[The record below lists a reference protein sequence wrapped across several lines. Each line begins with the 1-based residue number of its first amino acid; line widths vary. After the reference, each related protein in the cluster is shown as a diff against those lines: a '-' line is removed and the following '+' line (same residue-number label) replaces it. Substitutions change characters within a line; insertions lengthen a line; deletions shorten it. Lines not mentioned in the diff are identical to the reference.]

1 MDGMMGGRAAEGQAL
16 MCRATCRGAVL
27 VDRVEIACGF
37 RGRALGLMGRAP
49 LPRGRGLLLK
59 PCAEIHTFFMRFPLD
74 LVFLGDGDEVV
85 RVVRGMAP
93 WRMAF
98 GGRGARAVLEVA
110 SGWMPADA
118 VRPGDRIT
126 WEDRA

>member
-1 MDGMMGGRAAEGQAL
+1 MDGMMGDRASEGQAL
-16 MCRATCRGAVL
+16 TCQAKCRGAVL
-27 VDRVEIACGF
+27 VDRVETARGF
-37 RGRALGLMGRAP
+37 CGRALGLMGRAP
-49 LPRGRGLLLK
+49 LPPGRGLLLR

-74 LVFLGDGDEVV
+74 LIFLGDGDRVV
-85 RVVRGMAP
+85 RVVRTVTP

-126 WEDRA
+126 WEGRA